1 MNELFWN
8 STRGFWQIGVALHD
22 FGDDLAQALSG
33 KELRHYNHALLEG
46 TEICFPILPW
56 QLAYSTCGLP
66 FNLTFIGFSSSACFL
81 IPEFLWVLSP
91 SLSWYSLLGGCHL
104 LCRPYSHSCID
115 DCQIFTLNQTS
126 CLSSDL
132 DSSCLLHISSC
143 AFYKF
148 NESKIEPTTPGDSC
162 LLYC

>member
-1 MNELFWN
+1 MNELLWN

-56 QLAYSTCGLP
+56 QLAYSMCGLP

-91 SLSWYSLLGGCHL
+91 SLSWYTLLGGMPSALSALQSFMYWWLSNIYSQPDLLSELRPGQQLHIAYLL
-104 LCRPYSHSCID
+104 LCIL
-115 DCQIFTLNQTS
+115 QIQLV
-126 CLSSDL
+126 
-132 DSSCLLHISSC
+132 
-143 AFYKF
+143 
-148 NESKIEPTTPGDSC
+148 
-162 LLYC
+162 